1 MKKKEYSPYATFSY
15 EKVTAPKATKATK
28 AKCNKITSDSDLRGG
43 KKNGRA

>member
-15 EKVTAPKATKATK
+15 EKVTAPKNNKSNEPKAS
-28 AKCNKITSDSDLRGG
+28 KISSDTDLRGG